1 MSSSRASRRSP
12 RPEPMLR
19 ADDLLELWAGGR
31 AGTPT
36 DGALDLLWRLQ
47 GDIGSL
53 TPGARDRELLLL
65 HASVFDPRLDA
76 VVSCP
81 DCAEVLELSV
91 PIDELL
97 ASVGS
102 VGSEGSEG
110 SVAGGRRL
118 QRDDVEIT
126 FRLPTVGDLCEGL
139 VDGAALLDR
148 CVTSA
153 TVEGSPVVAL
163 DLSAAVCDAVEEAMR
178 QADPFA
184 EITVTIVC
192 SSCGYA
198 WDDLLDPTP
207 FVWQEVGRSAT
218 RLVEDIVD
226 LASAFGWS
234 EGQILALS
242 PSRRRLYLDRVRSW

>member
-1 MSSSRASRRSP
+1 
-12 RPEPMLR
+12 MLR

-36 DGALDLLWRLQ
+36 DGALDLLSSVQ

-53 TPGARDRELLLL
+53 TPGTRDRELLLL
-65 HASVFDPRLDA
+65 HASVFGPCLDA
-76 VVSCP
+76 VVPCTT
-81 DCAEVLELSV
+81 CAEVLELSV

-97 ASVGS
+97 ASVASVGS
-102 VGSEGSEG
+102 VGSVGSADG
-110 SVAGGRRL
+110 ARML
-118 QRDDVEIT
+118 QRGDVEIA

-148 CVTSA
+148 CITSA
-153 TVEGSPVVAL
+153 TVDGSPVVAR
-163 DLSAAVCDAVEEAMR
+163 DLPAAVRDAVEEAMR
-178 QADPFA
+178 QADPCA
-184 EITVTIVC
+184 EITVAIVC
-192 SSCGYA
+192 PSCGYA

>member
-1 MSSSRASRRSP
+1 
-12 RPEPMLR
+12 MLR

-36 DGALDLLWRLQ
+36 DGALGLLSRVQ

-53 TPGARDRELLLL
+53 TPGTRDRELLLL
-65 HASVFDPRLDA
+65 HASDFGPRLDA
-76 VVSCP
+76 VVPCP
-81 DCAEVLELSV
+81 ACAEVLELSV
-91 PIDELL
+91 SIDELL
-97 ASVGS
+97 ASVESLES
-102 VGSEGSEG
+102 VGS
-110 SVAGGRRL
+110 AGDGRMLR
-118 QRDDVEIT
+118 RDDVEIA

-148 CVTSA
+148 CITSA
-153 TVEGSPVVAL
+153 TVDGSPVVAR
-163 DLSAAVCDAVEEAMR
+163 DLPAAVRDAVEEAMR
-178 QADPFA
+178 QADPCA
-184 EITVTIVC
+184 EITVAIVC
-192 SSCGYA
+192 PSCGYA

-234 EGQILALS
+234 ERKILALS